1 MRPLLHTKFHR
12 PGLSADAVKRSR
24 LLDSLESGRSRKMT
38 LVTGPAG
45 AGKSTLLSQ
54 WLAEL
59 KLPSVWLSLDEADND
74 PKRFLSYLVEGLRQV
89 APHVGAGG
97 DALLESADELVLATA
112 LEQLVLLPLSDKP
125 VDFLLVLDDLH
136 LISEPKIHEALDLLI
151 QHMPMGMHL
160 VLASR
165 SEPPLSLAKLRVL
178 GEVNDINGSD
188 LRFRGDE
195 ALSFY
200 NQTMGLNLEA
210 SQAEQLEGKTEG
222 WPAACQLVALRVRGG
237 SNLDVVADP
246 SNSHAHSVDYL
257 VEEVLARKS
266 EPVRELLEGISI
278 LDRVCDPLAAALLEG
293 REPQTTLAELER
305 ENLLLIPLDD
315 EGHWYRLHHLFS
327 AALRRLLAAKAPEH
341 KAALHQRAAVWFKD
355 QELIQEAIE
364 HALQSEDHELLA
376 DLTQHVYPSFV
387 QLGEYQTLTR
397 CLKALDR
404 SIIDERPLL
413 LMAGAWCGRITNDY
427 QTVQDCSIRM
437 AEAMERL
444 GWPAEVRKLLQGGMD
459 SFSATSLRLRGDPA
473 AAIEILNKGLLQ
485 FEEPS
490 SSEISVA
497 YRMNISGLKIELGV
511 SHLQLGNL
519 DEALVALE
527 SAQHL
532 AEDVEMFA
540 IVFGAAAVRALAL
553 IMRGELGHAES
564 VCERVLKLADK
575 NNWALTGSVGIL
587 RSVLGRI
594 HWMRADLESAEFEME
609 RGRELSGL
617 QAEQE
622 FTALS
627 AGVLALVKLQR
638 GDGDGALAEV
648 QSAADLAEGTPNP
661 VPLQKWV
668 RSRRALVDLGLGN
681 QIAAKSWVGSV
692 SSVFE
697 SFPLFDHDIGQA
709 RAQIA
714 IELAT
719 ETGIDDAELK
729 AIEAQLQH
737 ARDRNFVI
745 FEISWQVLKALA
757 LQQRGETEPASHA
770 LESAA
775 VRARPEGFGLCF
787 RDPALRPLLPG
798 FQDDKVRAWAEAW
811 MSEANPE
818 TSPLPAEE
826 LGKHELVVS
835 PLSARELEVLELIS
849 QGLSNRDIGERLF
862 LSLGTVKAHTHSISS
877 KLKTKNRTRAVH
889 VGRSLGLL
897 REAEESC

>member
-1 MRPLLHTKFHR
+1 
-12 PGLSADAVKRSR
+12 
-24 LLDSLESGRSRKMT
+24 MT

-54 WLAEL
+54 WLEEL

-89 APHVGAGG
+89 APDVGSGG
-97 DALLESADELVLATA
+97 DALLDSAEELVLATA

-136 LISEPKIHEALDLLI
+136 LISERKIHEALDLLI

-246 SNSHAHSVDYL
+246 SSSHAHSVDYL

-266 EPVRELLEGISI
+266 EPVREFLEGISI
-278 LDRVCDPLAAALLEG
+278 LDRVCDSLAAALLEG

-327 AALRRLLAAKAPEH
+327 AALRRLLAARAPAE
-341 KAALHQRAAVWFKD
+341 KAALHRRATVWFTD
-355 QELIQEAIE
+355 QGLIQEAIE
-364 HALQSEDHELLA
+364 HALQSEDQELLA
-376 DLTQHVYPSFV
+376 DLTQHVYPSYV
-387 QLGEYQTLTR
+387 QQGEYQTLAR
-397 CLKALDR
+397 CLGALDP

-427 QTVQDCSIRM
+427 PTVRDCSIRM

-444 GWPAEVRKLLQGGMD
+444 SWPAEVRTLLQGGMD

-473 AAIEILNKGLLQ
+473 AAIEILTEGLLR
-485 FEEPS
+485 FGEPS
-490 SSEISVA
+490 SAAISVA
-497 YRMNISGLKIELGV
+497 HRMNICGLKIELGI

-519 DEALVALE
+519 DEALMALE
-527 SAQHL
+527 SAQEF
-532 AEDVEMFA
+532 AEDTEMLA
-540 IVFGAAAVRALAL
+540 IVFGA
-553 IMRGELGHAES
+553 
-564 VCERVLKLADK
+564 DK
-575 NNWALTGSVGIL
+575 KKWELTGSVGIL
-587 RSVLGRI
+587 HSVLGRI
-594 HWMRADLESAEFEME
+594 YLMRADLESAEFEME

-622 FTALS
+622 FTAMT
-627 AGVLALVKLQR
+627 AGVLAMVKLKR
-638 GDGDGALAEV
+638 GDVDGALAEV
-648 QSAADLAEGTPNP
+648 QTAADLAEGTPNP
-661 VPLQKWV
+661 APLQAWV
-668 RSRRALVDLGLGN
+668 RSRRALVDLGSGN
-681 QIAAKSWVGSV
+681 QRAAESWVGSV
-692 SSVFE
+692 SSISE

-719 ETGIDDAELK
+719 EAGIGDAELK
-729 AIEAQLQH
+729 AIETQLQR
-737 ARDRNFVI
+737 ARDRKFVI
-745 FEISWQVLKALA
+745 FEISWQVLQAWA

-775 VRARPEGFGLCF
+775 VKARPEGYGLFF
-787 RDPALRPLLPG
+787 RVPALRPALAG
-798 FQDDKVRAWAEAW
+798 FKDLKVRAWAETW
-811 MSEANPE
+811 MTEDA
-818 TSPLPAEE
+818 TSPSTAKSGKDE
-826 LGKHELVVS
+826 LRVN
-835 PLSARELEVLELIS
+835 PLSNRELEVLELIS
-849 QGLSNRDIGERLF
+849 HGLSNRDIGERLF
-862 LSLGTVKAHTHSISS
+862 LSLGTVKAHTHNINT

-889 VGRSLGLL
+889 VGRNLGLL
-897 REAEESC
+897 REAEEFC